1 MMAGTAIPPT
11 LFVRLHP
18 ATVTVTSRAAI
29 ALLLADSADTDTD
42 TDTDIM
48 TARARARAILRAQ
61 VGVMSG
67 VGIVGMLMK
76 CGAADGVK
84 VERFNIRPM
93 PIGASH

>member
-48 TARARARAILRAQ
+48 TARARAILRAQ